1 MDPDYFAADFPGKC
15 SIPLMLMKYL
25 LRLALAFGLLST
37 IPGGS
42 SGVFAQD
49 TMFTY
54 QGCIQDGGTNFTGAG
69 LFQFALVTSSN
80 ANQTATAVAT
90 NPVSTFITTI
100 NVTFGG
106 SGYVTAPAVTIFG
119 GGGSNATATATIST
133 NGVVTAI
140 TINPGGNGY
149 GYTNT
154 PTVTIAPPPPDITYV
169 TYWSNDGTSSA
180 GGEPSAEVSVGV
192 TNGLFTVVLGNT
204 AIPNMAAIN
213 AALFNQ
219 PNLQLLIWF
228 NDGVKGFAVLSPAQ
242 NLTPAPYSVFA
253 GSASNL
259 LGNLPAT
266 QLSGALASSVLPV
279 SPEFSGTVSA
289 ESFSGSGTNL
299 TSLDASSLT
308 SGTVPL
314 AQLSGITSNQLD
326 AATWAL
332 ATNLNGGN
340 AALASNLVS
349 GVIITNAVVTNSIF
363 AGNGGG
369 LTNLNAAQLTSIGNT
384 NIDVAGNFFIGPAG
398 NATMIGVNN
407 TALGGNALVA
417 NTNGTDNTA
426 IGLNALNQ
434 NTGGNNNTA
443 SGAYALQDN
452 TNGNNN
458 TAYGLRTLYT
468 NTSGSYNTA
477 NGSYALYA
485 NISGNN
491 NTALGVNALVNNTN
505 GSGNI
510 AVGFGALGTNAS
522 GSYNIALGYGAGGLI
537 IGSSNIDIGNVGTA
551 TDIDIVRIGSSQTE
565 TFLSGAV
572 YAGTV
577 ALTSDRNA
585 KDAFDAI
592 NPQAVLAR
600 VSALPITEWQ
610 YKTDTEG
617 SRHIGPMAQDFHAAF
632 GLNGGDDRHI
642 SVVDE
647 GGVALA
653 AIQGLNQK
661 VEVEDRRLAAENADL
676 KRQND
681 LLEKRLERLEQ
692 LINTNND
699 AAK

>member
-1 MDPDYFAADFPGKC
+1 
-15 SIPLMLMKYL
+15 MLMKYL
-25 LRLALAFGLLST
+25 LRLALAFGLLAT
-37 IPGGS
+37 VPGGS
-42 SGVFAQD
+42 LSVFAQD
-49 TMFTY
+49 TLFTY
-54 QGCIQDGGTNFTGAG
+54 QGRIQDGGTNFTGAG

-119 GGGSNATATATIST
+119 GGGSNATATATISG
-133 NGVVTAI
+133 GVVTAI

-149 GYTNT
+149 GYTNA
-154 PTVTIAPPPPDITYV
+154 PTVTVAPPPADITYV

-192 TNGLFTVVLGNT
+192 TNGLFTVVLGDT
-204 AIPNMAAIN
+204 TIPNMAAIS

-228 NDGVKGFAVLSPAQ
+228 NDGVKGFAALSPAQ
-242 NLTPAPYSVFA
+242 NLTPAPYAAFA

-266 QLSGALASSVLPV
+266 QLSGTLTNSALPV

-349 GVIITNAVVTNSIF
+349 GIIITNAVISNSVF

-369 LTNLNAAQLTSIGNT
+369 LINLNAAQLTSIGNT
-384 NIDVAGNFFIGPAG
+384 NNGVAGNFFIGPAG
-398 NATMIGVNN
+398 NATMAGVNN
-407 TALGGNALVA
+407 TALGVNALVA

-426 IGLNALNQ
+426 GGLNALYQ
-434 NTGGNNNTA
+434 NTVGNNNTA
-443 SGAYALQDN
+443 HGAYALQNN

-458 TAYGLRTLYT
+458 TADGVRTLYT
-468 NTSGSYNTA
+468 NTSGGYNTA
-477 NGSYALYA
+477 NGTYALYA

-491 NTALGVNALVNNTN
+491 NTASGTYALWYDTN
-505 GSGNI
+505 GSGNT
-510 AVGFGALGTNAS
+510 AVGSGALGTNTS
-522 GSYNIALGYGAGGLI
+522 GSYNIALGYGAGGAI
-537 IGSSNIDIGNVGTA
+537 TTGSSNIDIGNAGFAADTN
-551 TDIDIVRIGSSQTE
+551 IVRIGSSQTA
-565 TFLSGAV
+565 TYLPGTV
-572 YAGTV
+572 YAGTM

-585 KDAFDAI
+585 KDAFDTI

-661 VEVEDRRLAAENADL
+661 VEVEDQRLAAENAEL

-692 LINTNND
+692 QINTNND

>member
-1 MDPDYFAADFPGKC
+1 
-15 SIPLMLMKYL
+15 
-25 LRLALAFGLLST
+25 
-37 IPGGS
+37 
-42 SGVFAQD
+42 
-49 TMFTY
+49 
-54 QGCIQDGGTNFTGAG
+54 
-69 LFQFALVTSSN
+69 
-80 ANQTATAVAT
+80 
-90 NPVSTFITTI
+90 
-100 NVTFGG
+100 
-106 SGYVTAPAVTIFG
+106 
-119 GGGSNATATATIST
+119 
-133 NGVVTAI
+133 
-140 TINPGGNGY
+140 
-149 GYTNT
+149 
-154 PTVTIAPPPPDITYV
+154 
-169 TYWSNDGTSSA
+169 
-180 GGEPSAEVSVGV
+180 
-192 TNGLFTVVLGNT
+192 LFTVVLGDT
-204 AIPNMAAIN
+204 TIPNMAAIS

-228 NDGVKGFAVLSPAQ
+228 NDGVKGFAALSPAQ

-266 QLSGALASSVLPV
+266 QLSGALASSTLPV

-349 GVIITNAVVTNSIF
+349 GIIITNAVISNSVF

-369 LTNLNAAQLTSIGNT
+369 LINLNAAQLTSIGNT
-384 NIDVAGNFFIGPAG
+384 NNGVAGNFFIGPAG
-398 NATMIGVNN
+398 NATMAGVNN
-407 TALGGNALVA
+407 TALGVNALVA

-426 IGLNALNQ
+426 GGLNALYQ
-434 NTGGNNNTA
+434 NTVGNNNTA
-443 SGAYALQDN
+443 HGAYALQNN

-458 TAYGLRTLYT
+458 TADGVRTLYT

-477 NGSYALYA
+477 NGTYALYA

-491 NTALGVNALVNNTN
+491 NTASGTYALWYDTN
-505 GSGNI
+505 GSGNT
-510 AVGFGALGTNAS
+510 AVGSGALGTNTS
-522 GSYNIALGYGAGGLI
+522 GSYNIALGYGAGGAI
-537 IGSSNIDIGNVGTA
+537 TTGSSNIDIGNPGFAADTN
-551 TDIDIVRIGSSQTE
+551 IVRIGSSQTA
-565 TFLSGAV
+565 TYLPGTV

-577 ALTSDRNA
+577 ALTSDRNV
-585 KDAFDAI
+585 KDAFDTI

-661 VEVEDRRLAAENADL
+661 VEAGDRRLAAENTEL

>member
-1 MDPDYFAADFPGKC
+1 
-15 SIPLMLMKYL
+15 
-25 LRLALAFGLLST
+25 
-37 IPGGS
+37 
-42 SGVFAQD
+42 
-49 TMFTY
+49 MFTY

-69 LFQFALVTSSN
+69 LFQFALITSSN

-119 GGGSNATATATIST
+119 GGGSNATATATISG
-133 NGVVTAI
+133 GVVTAI

-154 PTVTIAPPPPDITYV
+154 PTVTVVPPPADITYV

-192 TNGLFTVVLGNT
+192 TNGLFTVVLGDM
-204 AIPNMAAIN
+204 AIPNMAAIS

-219 PNLQLLIWF
+219 PNVQLLFWF
-228 NDGVKGFAVLSPAQ
+228 NDGVKSFAALSPAQ
-242 NLTPAPYSVFA
+242 NRTPAPYAAFA

-266 QLSGALASSVLPV
+266 QLSGTLASSALPV
-279 SPEFSGTVSA
+279 SPDFSGTVSA

-332 ATNLNGGN
+332 ATNLNGGK

-349 GVIITNAVVTNSIF
+349 GIIITNAVITNSVF

-384 NIDVAGNFFIGPAG
+384 NTGAAGNFFIGLAG
-398 NATMIGVNN
+398 NATMAGVNN
-407 TALGGNALVA
+407 TALGVNALVA

-426 IGLNALNQ
+426 GGLNALYQ

-443 SGAYALQDN
+443 SGAYALQNN

-458 TAYGLRTLYT
+458 TADGVRTLYT

-477 NGSYALYA
+477 NGTYALYA

-491 NTALGVNALVNNTN
+491 NTANGTYALWYDTN
-505 GSGNI
+505 GSGNT
-510 AVGFGALGTNAS
+510 AVGSGALGTNTS
-522 GSYNIALGYGAGGLI
+522 GSYNIALGYGAGGAI
-537 IGSSNIDIGNVGTA
+537 TTGSSNIDIGNAGFTA
-551 TDIDIVRIGSSQTE
+551 DANVVRIGSSQTA
-565 TFLSGAV
+565 TFLVGNV
-572 YAGTV
+572 YTPSGTV
-577 ALTSDRNA
+577 ESSSDRNA
-585 KDAFDAI
+585 KEDFAPI
-592 NPQAVLAR
+592 NPQTVLAKIA
-600 VSALPITEWQ
+600 SLPVTEWN
-610 YKTDTEG
+610 YKTAKDVE
-617 SRHIGPMAQDFHAAF
+617 HIGPMAQDFHAAF

-661 VEVEDRRLAAENADL
+661 VETEDRRLAAENAEL
-676 KRQND
+676 QRQND

-692 LINTNND
+692 QINTNND